1 MDLSQGWANLFQI
14 DFFGPMMTNW
24 NMRDSFIIKGLYAI
38 TPDMADSNSL
48 LLKTQLAI
56 EGGAFMVQYRSKI
69 QDRDVKMQ
77 QCAAILRLCRE
88 YKIPCIVNDDVD
100 MCRVLEADGV
110 HLGKKDD
117 NIAEVRSILGEDAI
131 IGSSCYDQLN
141 RAKLA
146 QKEGASYV
154 AFGAMFETST
164 KPNAPRAT
172 LELLREAKSQI
183 QIPIVAIGG
192 ITMNNAHDVI
202 ETGIDAIAVI
212 NSLYESNS
220 IKETAETLSSMF
232 H

>member
-1 MDLSQGWANLFQI
+1 
-14 DFFGPMMTNW
+14 MMTNW

-38 TPDMADSNSL
+38 TPDMADLNSL
-48 LLKTQLAI
+48 LQKTQLAI

-110 HLGKKDD
+110 HLGENDH
-117 NIAEVRSILGEDAI
+117 NIAEVRSILGEYAI

-141 RAKLA
+141 RANEA

-154 AFGAMFETST
+154 AFGAMYPTST
-164 KPNAPRAT
+164 KPNAPRAS
-172 LELLREAKSQI
+172 LALLREAKSQI

-220 IKETAETLSSMF
+220 IKETAETFSQMF

>member
-1 MDLSQGWANLFQI
+1 
-14 DFFGPMMTNW
+14 
-24 NMRDSFIIKGLYAI
+24 MRDSFIIKGLYAI
-38 TPDMADSNSL
+38 TPDSADLNTL
-48 LLKTQLAI
+48 IQKTQLAI

-77 QCAAILRLCRE
+77 QCAAILRLCRD

-100 MCRVLEADGV
+100 MCRILEADGV
-110 HLGKKDD
+110 HLGEKDD
-117 NIAEVRSILGEDAI
+117 NIAEVRRILGEDAI

-141 RAKLA
+141 RAKQA

-154 AFGAMFETST
+154 AFGAMFETSS

-192 ITMNNAHDVI
+192 ITVNNAHDVI
-202 ETGIDAIAVI
+202 KTGIDAIAVI
-212 NSLYESNS
+212 TSLYDAKT
-220 IKETAETLSSMF
+220 IKETAETFVKMF

>member
-1 MDLSQGWANLFQI
+1 MDISLAWDNLFQI
-14 DFFGPMMTNW
+14 DFFGPMTTNW

-38 TPDMADSNSL
+38 TPDSADLNTL
-48 LLKTQLAI
+48 IQKTQLAI

-69 QDRDVKMQ
+69 HDRDVKMQ
-77 QCAAILRLCRE
+77 QCAAILRICRE
-88 YKIPCIVNDDVD
+88 YDIPCIVNDDVE

-110 HLGKKDD
+110 HLGENDD
-117 NIAEVRSILGEDAI
+117 NIAEVRRILGEDSI

-141 RAKLA
+141 RAKQA

-154 AFGAMFETST
+154 AFGAVFPTPT

-172 LELLREAKSQI
+172 LELLREAKSEI

-212 NSLYESNS
+212 TSLYESNS
-220 IKETAETLSSMF
+220 IKETAETFSQMF

>member
-1 MDLSQGWANLFQI
+1 MDISLAWDNLFQI
-14 DFFGPMMTNW
+14 DFFGPMTTNW

-38 TPDMADSNSL
+38 TPDSADLNTL
-48 LLKTQLAI
+48 IQKTQLAI

-69 QDRDVKMQ
+69 HDRDVKMQ

-88 YKIPCIVNDDVD
+88 YDVPCIVNDDVEI
-100 MCRVLEADGV
+100 CRVLKADGV
-110 HLGKKDD
+110 HLGEKDD
-117 NIAEVRSILGEDAI
+117 NIAEVRHILGEDAI

-141 RAKLA
+141 RAKQA

-154 AFGAMFETST
+154 AFGAVFPTPT

-172 LELLREAKSQI
+172 LELLRKAKSEI

-212 NSLYESNS
+212 TNLYESNS
-220 IKETAETLSSMF
+220 IKETAETLSQMF

>member
-1 MDLSQGWANLFQI
+1 
-14 DFFGPMMTNW
+14 MMTNW

-38 TPDMADSNSL
+38 TPDMADLNSL
-48 LLKTQLAI
+48 IQKTRLAI

-88 YKIPCIVNDDVD
+88 YEIPCIVNDDVD

-110 HLGKKDD
+110 HLGEKDD
-117 NIAEVRSILGEDAI
+117 NIAEVRCILGEDAI

-141 RAKLA
+141 RANEA

-154 AFGAMFETST
+154 AFGAMYPTST

-192 ITMNNAHDVI
+192 ITMNNAQDVI
-202 ETGIDAIAVI
+202 ETGVDAIAVI
-212 NSLYESNS
+212 TSLYQAKT

>member
-1 MDLSQGWANLFQI
+1 MT
-14 DFFGPMMTNW
+14 TNW

-38 TPDMADSNSL
+38 TPDSADLNTL
-48 LLKTQLAI
+48 IQKTQLAI

-69 QDRDVKMQ
+69 LNRDVKMQ
-77 QCAAILRLCRE
+77 QCAAILRICRE
-88 YKIPCIVNDDVD
+88 YDIPCIVNDDVE

-110 HLGKKDD
+110 HLGENDD
-117 NIAEVRSILGEDAI
+117 NIAEVRRILGEDSI

-141 RAKLA
+141 RAKQA

-154 AFGAMFETST
+154 AFGAVFPTPT

-172 LELLREAKSQI
+172 LELLREAKSEI

-212 NSLYESNS
+212 TCLYESNS
-220 IKETAETLSSMF
+220 IKETAETFSQMF

>member
-1 MDLSQGWANLFQI
+1 
-14 DFFGPMMTNW
+14 
-24 NMRDSFIIKGLYAI
+24 MRDSFIIKGLYAI
-38 TPDMADSNSL
+38 TPDSADLNTL
-48 LLKTQLAI
+48 IQKTQLAI

-77 QCAAILRLCRE
+77 QCAAILRLCRD

-100 MCRVLEADGV
+100 MCRILEADGV
-110 HLGKKDD
+110 HLGEKDD
-117 NIAEVRSILGEDAI
+117 NIAEVRRILGEDAI

-141 RAKLA
+141 RAKQA

-192 ITMNNAHDVI
+192 ITVNNAHDVI
-202 ETGIDAIAVI
+202 KTGIDAIAVI
-212 NSLYESNS
+212 TSLFEAKT
-220 IKETAETLSSMF
+220 IKETAETFVKMF